1 VRLPG
6 RTELDLVEVVMRGL
20 LRSTLTQNAKYL
32 AVSLGVFAFAGGTA
46 TTVTLS
52 SHGSPSP
59 SPRSSHAAVE
69 AQDEA
74 QDAAD
79 GQDATDQGDT
89 GVRPTDTHGYC
100 VSHAVAAAKAAH
112 KTGQDIAAAA
122 HSCPNPGHKPGNAKH
137 GNHGKSA
144 TAPGRAHSH

>member
-1 VRLPG
+1 MSHSRSE
-6 RTELDLVEVVMRGL
+6 TFTL

-32 AVSLGVFAFAGGTA
+32 AVGIGVFALAGGTA

-52 SHGSPSP
+52 SHGSPASSHP
-59 SPRSSHAAVE
+59 SSHATSDAQD
-69 AQDEA
+69 AQDETPEP
-74 QDAAD
+74 AD
-79 GQDATDQGDT
+79 SPDDSASGDNGT
-89 GVRPTDTHGYC
+89 RPTDTHGYC
-100 VSHAVAAAKAAH
+100 VSHAVAAALAAN

-122 HSCPNPGHKPGNAKH
+122 HSCSNPGHANGKAKP